1 MSKMGSENTVAVLR
15 QKISPSK
22 PQITPADKVFE
33 KKPAQSTVTIR
44 VAIIWFEITDFK
56 PSYLL

>member
-1 MSKMGSENTVAVLR
+1 MGSENTVAVLR